1 MKNYTPKM
9 LDRAKSAGTAEE
21 LLALAKENGCE
32 ITTEEAN
39 IYYQQLNAKTC
50 ELSDEELDNVS
61 GGGCKGAEEE
71 GNVIEEPQLY
81 AGRKVYL
88 KEPGHTFGSCYCQNR
103 VCGCNVFYIVKP
115 INDTGTYLLECNGCD
130 WTYHAVKE
138 NIMPT

>member
-9 LDRAKSAGTAEE
+9 LDSAKSAGTAEE
-21 LLALAKENGCE
+21 LLALAKENGYE
-32 ITTEEAN
+32 ITAEEAN

-61 GGGCKGAEEE
+61 GGGCNGSDT
-71 GNVIEEPQLY
+71 EEPAPVEQQLY
-81 AGRKVYL
+81 AGQKVYL